1 MRASLYFFLLLIIYS
16 ASSFAQDPVSDSM
29 PVNLGRNVNSR
40 HAEIAPVIS
49 PDGQILYFSRD
60 HYQKQLERTSRRTYR
75 MIMVEYQTI
84 YTSRLDS
91 GKNWTM
97 ARKMKEEMNS
107 SEFNALCSISP
118 DGRHMLL
125 YNFPVLY
132 ISEKKD
138 NAWGEMREQKIDNFY
153 DSSSFCNFYLSH
165 DGKYLIS
172 SVTRQKKRKEDIF
185 VSFLLEPNHWSVP
198 KNLGPAINSFG
209 REISPFLSADN
220 RTLYFSSDS
229 WEGLGEMDI
238 YVSHRHDSSWTD
250 WSPARNLGTPI
261 NSEGWDAYFSLPAS
275 GDEAY
280 YVSTQSGL
288 GEEDIFKVKL
298 PEWAKPHKLI
308 VVRGKVADSQN
319 DKPLKAR
326 IAIEQEEN
334 NNETVN
340 LFSDSLTGEFRASL
354 HSDEQYSITVQ
365 SEEYLS
371 GQFILKV
378 SADTAVEYKLEK
390 PKGACL
396 AIPDILFKPGQY
408 DISDEASIILSRM
421 TRLLIENHEL
431 IIEVIGYTDNSG
443 KKKYNKK
450 LSLLRAKSVKD
461 FLVSKGISVDR
472 ITVTAKG
479 TDYPVADNA
488 TYEGKKLNRRVEL
501 NLHVR
506 KK

>member
-1 MRASLYFFLLLIIYS
+1 MRVPLYFFLLLIVYTG
-16 ASSFAQDPVSDSM
+16 SSFAQDPASDSM

-40 HAEIAPVIS
+40 HAEIMPVIS
-49 PDGQILYFSRD
+49 PDGQTLYFSRD
-60 HYQKQLERTSRRTYR
+60 HYQKQVERTIRKTYR

-91 GKNWTM
+91 AGNWNM
-97 ARKMKEEMNS
+97 ARKMKEEINS

-125 YNFPVLY
+125 YNFPTLY
-132 ISEKKD
+132 MSERK
-138 NAWGEMREQKIDNFY
+138 NNVWGEMMEQKIDNFY

-185 VSFLLEPNHWSVP
+185 VSFLLEPNHWSAP

-250 WSPARNLGTPI
+250 WSPARNLGVPI

-280 YVSTQSGL
+280 YVSTQSGF

-308 VVRGKVADSQN
+308 VVRGKIVDSQN

-326 IAIEQEEN
+326 ITIEQEKDDG
-334 NNETVN
+334 ETVN
-340 LFSDSLTGEFRASL
+340 LFSDSLTGEFKVSL
-354 HSDEQYSITVQ
+354 HSKEQYFITVQ
-365 SEEYLS
+365 REQYLS
-371 GQFILKV
+371 GQFVLKA
-378 SADTAVEYKLEK
+378 SADTAVEYKLESSK
-390 PKGACL
+390 RACL
-396 AIPDILFKPGQY
+396 TIPDILFKPGQY
-408 DISDEASIILSRM
+408 DISDEASIILSGM
-421 TRLLIENHEL
+421 ATMLIQNPVL
-431 IIEVIGYTDNSG
+431 MIEVIGCTDNSG

-461 FLVSKGISVDR
+461 FLVSKGISMNS
-472 ITVTAKG
+472 ITVIAKG
-479 TDYPVADNA
+479 PDYPVADN
-488 TYEGKKLNRRVEL
+488 TTDEGKKLNRRVEL
-501 NLHVR
+501 NLYVR